1 MSDTSMTPKAAR
13 DAIRMADVL
22 GAFSL
27 AGDLAVGLQAEHGA
41 RSCYIGMQIAEALGL
56 SDEERIHLY
65 YSELLKDAG
74 CTAYTSQ
81 LAASWLADEL
91 AAKRELQFFR
101 DPNNPFD
108 VIPWILK
115 YVAAG
120 ASLPTRASRSIDFL
134 AHGREFL
141 REGFEST
148 CAVATRIAQRL
159 GMPTAV
165 QDALMQ
171 VFEQWDGKGMP
182 AGSSGENIP
191 VISRIVLVTSNL
203 EVMHRTGGREAA
215 CSVARERKGKAFDPA
230 VADAFLTISEREE
243 FWTPLEKERIWDT
256 VLSLEPAQSPH
267 RQVDEQQLEDV
278 VLAFADYSD
287 LKSPYIAGHS
297 RRVAALAEAMAR
309 RMAFRPEEVVDI
321 RRAALAHDIGLVA
334 IPSFVLDRSEDRL
347 TEAEREQMRLHP
359 YHSRQI
365 LSRVSSLAGA
375 AAIVASHHE
384 LGDGTGYPAGLAGI
398 QISPQASVLAVADCF
413 DELTHDGPD
422 RMALAPE
429 AALELMRAQ
438 PVRFSIAS
446 VEALAA
452 EEGLSRTSEGQR
464 RPWPQGLT
472 DREVEVLRLVA
483 RGNDRRQVAKLL
495 VLSEGTVRSHLE
507 HIYGKIGVSNRA
519 AATLFAVEN
528 GLLS

>member
-1 MSDTSMTPKAAR
+1 MTPEAAR
-13 DAIRMADVL
+13 DAIRIADVL

-27 AGDLAVGLQAEHGA
+27 ASDLAVGLQAEHGA
-41 RSCYIGMQIAEALGL
+41 RSCYMGMQIAEELGL
-56 SDEERIHLY
+56 TTEQRIHLY

-81 LAASWLADEL
+81 LAAFWLVDEL
-91 AAKRELQFFR
+91 AAKRELQIFR

-108 VIPWILK
+108 VIPWVLK

-134 AHGREFL
+134 VHGREFL

-159 GMPTAV
+159 GMPVPV

-182 AGSSGENIP
+182 QGASGEAIP
-191 VISRIVLVTSNL
+191 IVARIILVTSNL
-203 EVMHRTGGREAA
+203 EVFHRTGGREAA
-215 CSVARERKGKAFDPA
+215 RSVSNERRGKAFDPTI
-230 VADAFLTISEREE
+230 VDAFLAISERDD
-243 FWTPLEKERIWDT
+243 FWAPLENERVWES
-256 VLSLEPAQSPH
+256 VLSLEPKESPH
-267 RQVDEQQLEDV
+267 RQLAEGQLEEV

-297 RRVAALAEAMAR
+297 RRVATLAESMAQ
-309 RMAFRPEEVVDI
+309 RMAFQPEEVTNI

-334 IPSFVLDRSEDRL
+334 VPSFVLDRPEDRL

-365 LSRVSSLAGA
+365 LSRVPSLSGA
-375 AAIVASHHE
+375 AAIAASHHE

-422 RMALAPE
+422 RTALAPE
-429 AALELMRAQ
+429 AALRLMRAQ
-438 PVRFSIAS
+438 PARFSGAS
-446 VEALAA
+446 VEALTA
-452 EEGLSRTSEGQR
+452 EQGLSTTGEGRRRT
-464 RPWPQGLT
+464 WPQGLT

-507 HIYGKIGVSNRA
+507 HIYGKISVSNRA